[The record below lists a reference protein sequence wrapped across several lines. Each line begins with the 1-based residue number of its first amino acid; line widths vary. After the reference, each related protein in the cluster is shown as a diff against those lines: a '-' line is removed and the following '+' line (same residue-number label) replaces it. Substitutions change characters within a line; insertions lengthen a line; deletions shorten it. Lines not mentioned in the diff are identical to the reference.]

1 MMRLLSPYVN
11 RGMWLRGSL
20 HIHSK
25 FSKCGLHSLPE
36 IALAYRDYDF
46 LAITDHDSVTSAGE
60 VFPDKVLFQGYEVSG
75 SRHMLLIEPP
85 FREEL
90 PDNCFSCAHYNDMA
104 ERTAACG
111 GFYVIIHP
119 TRISGQAWSFE
130 EILQT
135 PSVQGMEIYS
145 GDGIHIEEDIG
156 IRLWDRVLSTGRR
169 IWGVGNDDFH
179 HWGQERRVWNVV
191 KAWERTPDAV
201 LEALRSGNFYIS
213 TGYGFDAI
221 EVDGCDILF
230 RLKSGS
236 PLFAETYKYLTI
248 FGRGGKVLAEKT
260 GYFQEFRY
268 HVSGDEGYVRAEVYL
283 SGGYCGISQPIFV
296 E

>member
-1 MMRLLSPYVN
+1 
-11 RGMWLRGSL
+11 
-20 HIHSK
+20 
-25 FSKCGLHSLPE
+25 
-36 IALAYRDYDF
+36 
-46 LAITDHDSVTSAGE
+46 
-60 VFPDKVLFQGYEVSG
+60 
-75 SRHMLLIEPP
+75 
-85 FREEL
+85 
-90 PDNCFSCAHYNDMA
+90 
-104 ERTAACG
+104 
-111 GFYVIIHP
+111 
-119 TRISGQAWSFE
+119 
-130 EILQT
+130 
-135 PSVQGMEIYS
+135 MEIYS

-191 KAWERTPDAV
+191 KARERTPDAV